1 MVSVLIPVYNYN
13 IVALVKELHTQL
25 IASKITFEIIAMDD
39 FSRNQFL
46 VENSEID
53 ALSFTRL
60 EKSTQNQGRT
70 EVRQLLSIK
79 ARYDWLL
86 FLDADVMPK
95 NSNYIQSYLNL
106 IPKNY
111 DAIYGGFSYKPEA
124 PRADKILRWKYG
136 RSKEQIDCR
145 IRNKTPYKIV
155 ISANFMI
162 KKSVFEL
169 LNSNFSDNCYGYD
182 NYFGA
187 LLKQRETTIFHINNE
202 VYHLG
207 IEPNDQF
214 LKKTEEATDTLLK
227 LYQNNKI
234 KEHENSLLTVFIS
247 LEKYYFYYLLSYLYE
262 LFHTPMQKNLL
273 SRKPSIL
280 VLQLYKISYM
290 CFKFKL
296 MKVT

>member
-1 MVSVLIPVYNYN
+1 MVSIVIPVYNYN

-39 FSRNQFL
+39 FSRNQFI

-53 ALSFTRL
+53 ALSYTSFK
-60 EKSTQNQGRT
+60 KSTKNHGRT
-70 EVRQLLSIK
+70 EIRQLLSLK
-79 ARYDWLL
+79 ARYKWLL

-95 NSNYIQSYLNL
+95 NSNYIQNYINL

-124 PRADKILRWKYG
+124 PKPDNVLRWKYG
-136 RSKEQIDCR
+136 RSKEEVDAS

-162 KKSVFEL
+162 KKSVFERI
-169 LNSNFSDNCYGYD
+169 NSNFSDNCYGYD

-187 LLKQRETTIFHINNE
+187 LLKQQKANIFHINNE

-214 LKKTEEATDTLLK
+214 LKKTEEASDTLLK

-234 KEHENSLLTVFIS
+234 KVHDNGLLALFIK
-247 LEKYYFYYLLSYLYE
+247 LKKYRFYYFLSYFYGT
-262 LFHTPMQKNLL
+262 FHTQMQKNLL
-273 SRKPSIL
+273 NRKPSIL
-280 VLQLYKISYM
+280 VFQLYKTSYM
-290 CFKFKL
+290 CYKFKI
-296 MKVT
+296 MKAK